1 MKFTPILLLCA
12 ALLACDTGRH
22 DPLVDHCAYQRRGGS
37 DVAYCRTT
45 IVEVMADPHLFD
57 GQMLTVAGWAVR
69 EVDEVHLYPFPEY
82 ASGTFGNTAI
92 LLIGGPG
99 ADKLGSELSPEISG
113 RVPQLVTVS
122 GRFKSLR
129 RDASDTKPAR
139 LGMMDE
145 VRANTLPGT

>member
-1 MKFTPILLLCA
+1 MKFTLIILLCA
-12 ALLACDTGRH
+12 GLVACDTGRH

-57 GQMLTVAGWAVR
+57 GQMLTLAGWAVR

-82 ASGTFGNTAI
+82 ASGTFGNAAI
-92 LLIGGPG
+92 LLSGGPG
-99 ADKLGSELSPEISG
+99 ADKLRNELSPEIRG
-113 RVPQLVTVS
+113 REPQLVKVS
-122 GRFKSLR
+122 GRFTSLR

-139 LGMMDE
+139 LGTMDGILE
-145 VRANTLPGT
+145 NYMP